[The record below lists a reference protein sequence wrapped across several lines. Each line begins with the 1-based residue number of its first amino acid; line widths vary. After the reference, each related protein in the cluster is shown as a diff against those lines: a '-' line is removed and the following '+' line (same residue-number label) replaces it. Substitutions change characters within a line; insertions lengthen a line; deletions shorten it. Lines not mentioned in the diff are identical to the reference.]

1 MAAAD
6 PHPTTPT
13 TDVPPM
19 SDAELLADR
28 QQFWQSFT
36 RFLVW
41 SVAVTAATLALM
53 AIFLV

>member
-6 PHPTTPT
+6 PHPTTT

-28 QQFWQSFT
+28 QQFWHNFT

-41 SVAVTAATLALM
+41 SVAATAVTLLLM
-53 AIFLV
+53 LIFLA